1 MFLLC
6 NMAIIGKTEVA
17 RGFWNQV
24 NWKNDN
30 PLLFVTVEQNRPIII
45 ISLASLESQSV
56 TNFVDE
62 TII

>member
-1 MFLLC
+1 MFPLR
-6 NMAIIGKTEVA
+6 NVAIIGKIEVP

-30 PLLFVTVEQNRPIII
+30 PLLFVTAEQNRPIMI
-45 ISLASLESQSV
+45 ISLASLESQSAP
-56 TNFVDE
+56 NFVDK

>member
-1 MFLLC
+1 MFPLR
-6 NMAIIGKTEVA
+6 NVAIIGKIEVP

-30 PLLFVTVEQNRPIII
+30 PLLFVTVEQNRPIMI
-45 ISLASLESQSV
+45 ISLASLESQSAP
-56 TNFVDE
+56 NFVDK

>member
-6 NMAIIGKTEVA
+6 NMAVIGKTEVA

-24 NWKNDN
+24 NWKNGN
-30 PLLFVTVEQNRPIII
+30 PLLFVTAEQSRPIMI
-45 ISLASLESQSV
+45 ISLASLESQSEP
-56 TNFVDE
+56 NFVDE